1 MGLAADRPVNDTR
14 TGLLDPLRIRI
25 FMMVWIANVAS
36 NIGTQVQSVG
46 EKWQMAHL
54 TTSPLLV
61 ALIETGTTLPVLLLG
76 LAAGA
81 LADIVD
87 RRRLLIGTQLFMLA
101 CAAAL
106 SGLTFLHQ
114 VTPAVLLVM
123 SFLIGTGSA
132 LSMPAF
138 QAIVPELLDRRSL
151 TGGVALN
158 SAGFNVSR
166 AVGPAVGG
174 LVVGLAGAGW
184 AFCLNAVSFLAVV
197 LVLVRWE
204 RQAPTSS
211 LPGERFLG
219 ALKVGFRYA
228 RHSRP
233 FQVILLRALG
243 YAWFGGVIFSLLPA
257 LAIHDLGLGSEAF
270 GALMGCVGAGAVAAV
285 FFLGPLRRR
294 LDTNQILACFTLLA
308 ALAQGV
314 IAYVPHTPTVAICL
328 VLAGMSWLAILST
341 INTAIQLSVPPWV
354 KARAFGTY
362 HTVWGG
368 AMALGAAFWGEL
380 AVHLGLR
387 AAMGLS
393 AAGMLAA
400 LAVLGRL
407 RITAFD
413 QDLDLSPHQDAPHAP
428 TAIAP
433 EAGPILVQ
441 MEYEVAEAER
451 GAFLAAM
458 DPVRRLRLR
467 DGAMRWALFEEP
479 DRPADGTLR
488 FLETYLSSTMGEH
501 LRQHHRATA
510 QDRAV
515 LAEAYRRTLPGRPA
529 TRHLVVV
536 EDHDSSLLQRI
547 WLGWLGE

>member
-1 MGLAADRPVNDTR
+1 MTDTAAR
-14 TGLLDPLRIRI
+14 TSLLDPLRSRVFLMI
-25 FMMVWIANVAS
+25 WLANMAS
-36 NIGTQVQSVG
+36 NVGTQVQSVG

-76 LAAGA
+76 LSAGA
-81 LADIVD
+81 LADILD
-87 RRRLLIGTQLFMLA
+87 RRRLLVATQVFMLA

-106 SGLTFLHQ
+106 SGLTFMHQ
-114 VTPAVLLVM
+114 VTPLVLLAM
-123 SFLIGTGSA
+123 SFLIGVGSA

-151 TGGVALN
+151 VGGVALN

-174 LVVGLAGAGW
+174 LIVGLMGAGW

-197 LVLVRWE
+197 VALAVWKR
-204 RQAPTSS
+204 RPPTSS

-233 FQVILLRALG
+233 FQVILLRVLG
-243 YAWFGGVIFSLLPA
+243 YSWFSGVIFSLLPA
-257 LAIHDLGLGSEAF
+257 LAIHDLKLGPGAF
-270 GALMGCVGAGAVAAV
+270 GGLMGCIGAGAVAAV
-285 FFLGPLRRR
+285 FLLGPLRSRFN
-294 LDTNQILACFTLLA
+294 TNQLLAGFSLLA
-308 ALAQGV
+308 ALSQAV
-314 IAYVPHTPTVAICL
+314 IATVPHTPTVALCL
-328 VLAGMSWLAILST
+328 VFAGMSWLAVLST

-368 AMALGAAFWGEL
+368 AMALGAAFWGEV
-380 AVHLGLR
+380 AQKLGLR

-393 AAGMLAA
+393 ALGMLAA
-400 LAVLGRL
+400 LALLGRL

-413 QDLDLSPHQDAPHAP
+413 QELDLSPHRDRPHSP
-428 TAIAP
+428 TGIP
-433 EAGPILVQ
+433 LEAGPILVQ
-441 MEYEVAEAER
+441 MEYAVPLER
-451 GAFLAAM
+451 RAAFLDAM
-458 DPVRRLRLR
+458 GPVRRLRLR
-467 DGAMRWALFEEP
+467 DGAIRWALFEEP
-479 DRPADGTLR
+479 DRPADGTVR

-515 LAEAYRRTLPGRPA
+515 LLEAYREAEGGRPG

-536 EDHDSSLLQRI
+536 EDHDSSLLQKI
-547 WLGWLGE
+547 WQGWLGE

>member
-1 MGLAADRPVNDTR
+1 MDDEAPARS
-14 TGLLDPLRIRI
+14 GLLDPLRSRI
-25 FMMVWIANVAS
+25 FMMVWLANMAS
-36 NIGTQVQSVG
+36 NVGTQIQSVG
-46 EKWQMAHL
+46 EKWQMAHIS
-54 TTSPLLV
+54 TSPLLV

-81 LADIVD
+81 FADILD
-87 RRRLLIGTQLFMLA
+87 RRRLLITTQVFMLA

-106 SGLTFLHQ
+106 SGLTFLHHI
-114 VTPAVLLVM
+114 TPWVLLTM

-174 LVVGLAGAGW
+174 LVVGLLGAGW
-184 AFCLNAVSFLAVV
+184 AFALNAVSFLAVV
-197 LVLVRWE
+197 GALVAWKR
-204 RQAPTSS
+204 RAPVST

-243 YAWFGGVIFSLLPA
+243 YAWFAGVIFSLLPA
-257 LAIHDLGLGSEAF
+257 LAIHDLKLGSEAF
-270 GALMGCVGAGAVAAV
+270 GGLMGCIGLGAVVSV

-294 LDTNQILACFTLLA
+294 FNTNQILGGFTLLA
-308 ALAQGV
+308 ALAQAL
-314 IAYVPHTPTVAICL
+314 IASVPHTPTVALCL
-328 VLAGMSWLAILST
+328 FFAGMSWLGILST

-380 AVHLGLR
+380 AVHVGLR

-400 LAVLGRL
+400 LALLGRL

-413 QDLDLSPHQDAPHAP
+413 EDLDLSPHRDRPHAP
-428 TAIAP
+428 TAIPA
-433 EAGPILVQ
+433 EAGPVLVQ
-441 MEYEVAEAER
+441 MDYVVPAGRRE
-451 GAFLAAM
+451 AFLEAM
-458 DPVRRLRLR
+458 EAVRRLRLR
-467 DGAMRWALFEEP
+467 DGAMRYALFEEP
-479 DRPADGTLR
+479 DRPAGGSVR

-515 LAEAYRRTLPGRPA
+515 LANAYLNAEGGRPT

-547 WLGWLGE
+547 WQGWVGE

>member
-1 MGLAADRPVNDTR
+1 MTAPATAR
-14 TGLLDPLRIRI
+14 TSLLDPLRSRL
-25 FMMVWIANVAS
+25 FLMVWLANMAS
-36 NIGTQVQSVG
+36 NVGTQIQSVG

-54 TTSPLLV
+54 TASPLLV

-81 LADIVD
+81 FADILD
-87 RRRLLIGTQLFMLA
+87 RRRLLLTTQVFMLG

-114 VTPAVLLVM
+114 VTPAVLLAM
-123 SFLIGTGSA
+123 SFLIGVGSA

-151 TGGVALN
+151 PEGVALN
-158 SAGFNVSR
+158 SAGFNLSR

-174 LVVGLAGAGW
+174 LIVGLLGAGW

-197 LVLVRWE
+197 VVLLMWDR
-204 RQAPTSS
+204 RPPTSS

-243 YAWFGGVIFSLLPA
+243 YSWFSGVIFSLLPT
-257 LAIHDLGLGSEAF
+257 LAIHDLHLGSEAF
-270 GALMGCVGAGAVAAV
+270 GALMGCIGLGAVAAV
-285 FFLGPLRRR
+285 FMLAPLRRR
-294 LDTNQILACFTLLA
+294 FNTNQILAGFSLLA
-308 ALAQGV
+308 ALAQAV
-314 IAYVPHTPTVAICL
+314 IATVPHTPTVALAL
-328 VLAGMSWLAILST
+328 VFAGMSWLAILST

-368 AMALGAAFWGEL
+368 AMALGAAFWGET
-380 AVHLGLR
+380 AVRLGLR
-387 AAMGLS
+387 TAMGLS

-413 QDLDLSPHQDAPHAP
+413 QELDLSPHRDSPHAP
-428 TAIAP
+428 TAIP
-433 EAGPILVQ
+433 QEAGPILVQ
-441 MEYEVAEAER
+441 SEYTVPLAARE
-451 GAFLAAM
+451 AFLEAMAA
-458 DPVRRLRLR
+458 VRRLRLR
-467 DGAMRWALFEEP
+467 DGALRWALFEEP
-479 DRPADGTLR
+479 DRPADGTGR

-501 LRQHHRATA
+501 LCQHHRATG
-510 QDRAV
+510 QDREV
-515 LAEAYRRTLPGRPA
+515 LAGAYRLAAGGRPA

-536 EDHDSSLLQRI
+536 EDHDSSLLQKV
-547 WLGWLGE
+547 WQGWVGE

>member
-1 MGLAADRPVNDTR
+1 MTDTAAR
-14 TGLLDPLRIRI
+14 TSLLEPLRSRI
-25 FMMVWIANVAS
+25 FMMIWLANMAS
-36 NIGTQVQSVG
+36 NVGTQVQSVG

-81 LADIVD
+81 FADILD
-87 RRRLLIGTQLFMLA
+87 RRRLLITTQVFMLG

-106 SGLTFLHQ
+106 SGLTFLHHI
-114 VTPAVLLVM
+114 TPAVLLAM
-123 SFLIGTGSA
+123 SFLIGIGSA

-138 QAIVPELLDRRSL
+138 QAIVPELLDRRHL
-151 TGGVALN
+151 AGGVALN

-174 LVVGLAGAGW
+174 LVVGLLGAGW
-184 AFCLNAVSFLAVV
+184 AFAFNAVSFLAVV
-197 LVLVRWE
+197 AVLLVWE
-204 RQAPTSS
+204 RRPPVSS

-243 YAWFGGVIFSLLPA
+243 YSWFSGVIFSLLPA
-257 LAIHDLGLGSEAF
+257 LAIQDLGLGSQAF
-270 GALMGCVGAGAVAAV
+270 GALMGCIGAGAVAGV
-285 FFLGPLRRR
+285 FTLAPLRRR
-294 LDTNQILACFTLLA
+294 FNTNQILAGFSLLA

-314 IAYVPHTPTVAICL
+314 IAFVPNTPTVALCL
-328 VLAGMSWLAILST
+328 VFSGMSWLGILST
-341 INTAIQLSVPPWV
+341 VNTAIQLSVPPWV

-368 AMALGAAFWGEL
+368 AMALGAAFWGTV
-380 AVHLGLR
+380 AQHAGLR
-387 AAMGLS
+387 FAMALS
-393 AAGMLAA
+393 AAGMAVA
-400 LAVLGRL
+400 LVLLGRL

-413 QDLDLSPHQDAPHAP
+413 QELDLSPHHDRPHAP
-428 TAIAP
+428 TAIPP

-441 MEYEVAEAER
+441 MDYAVAPDRRA
-451 GAFLAAM
+451 AFLAAM
-458 DPVRRLRLR
+458 EAVRRLRLR
-467 DGAMRWALFEEP
+467 DGAMRWALFEDP
-479 DRPADGTLR
+479 DRPADGCAH
-488 FLETYLSSTMGEH
+488 FLETYLNSSMGEH

-510 QDRAV
+510 QDREV
-515 LAEAYRRTLPGRPA
+515 LALAYRQILGGRPE

-547 WLGWLGE
+547 WQGWVGE

>member
-1 MGLAADRPVNDTR
+1 MEESAPAP
-14 TGLLDPLRIRI
+14 TGLLDPLRSKL
-25 FMMVWIANVAS
+25 FLMLWIANMAS
-36 NIGTQVQSVG
+36 NVGTQIQSVG

-76 LAAGA
+76 LSAGA
-81 LADIVD
+81 IADILD
-87 RRRLLIGTQLFMLA
+87 RRKLLLTTQVFMLA

-114 VTPAVLLVM
+114 ITPMVLLTM
-123 SFLIGTGSA
+123 SFLIGIGSA

-138 QAIVPELLDRRSL
+138 QAIVPELLDRKSL
-151 TGGVALN
+151 SGGVALN

-174 LVVGLAGAGW
+174 LIVGLMGAGW

-197 LVLVRWE
+197 LALLAWDR
-204 RQAPTSS
+204 RPPSSS

-243 YAWFGGVIFSLLPA
+243 YSWFAGVIFSLLPT
-257 LAIHDLGLGSEAF
+257 LAIHDLKLGSEAF
-270 GALMGCVGAGAVAAV
+270 GGLMGCIGAGAVLAI
-285 FFLGPLRRR
+285 FFLAPLRRR
-294 LDTNQILACFTLLA
+294 FNTNQILAGFSILA
-308 ALAQGV
+308 ALAQAV
-314 IAYVPHTPTVAICL
+314 IAYVPHTPTVAFCL
-328 VLAGMSWLAILST
+328 FLSGMSWVAILST
-341 INTAIQLSVPPWV
+341 VNTAIQLSVPPWV

-362 HTVWGG
+362 QMVWGG
-368 AMALGAAFWGEL
+368 AMALGAAFWGEV
-380 AVHLGLR
+380 AVKLGLR
-387 AAMGLS
+387 TAMGLS
-393 AAGMLAA
+393 AAGMLGA
-400 LAVLGRL
+400 LALLGRL

-413 QDLDLSPHQDAPHAP
+413 QDLDLSPHRDSPHAP
-428 TAIAP
+428 TAIP
-433 EAGPILVQ
+433 LEAGPILVQ
-441 MEYEVAEAER
+441 VEYTVPVAQKETFME
-451 GAFLAAM
+451 AM
-458 DPVRRLRLR
+458 IPVRRLRLR

-479 DRPADGTLR
+479 DQPLEGAVRLQ
-488 FLETYLSSTMGEH
+488 ETYLSSTMGEH

-515 LAEAYRRTLPGRPA
+515 LAEAFRFTEGGQPT

-536 EDHDSSLLQRI
+536 EDHDSSLLQKI
-547 WLGWLGE
+547 WQGWVGE